1 MKVISIILGFFTAL
15 ASILGSIFFV
25 LFKQAK
31 LDKKEIEEDYKT
43 LEKINKARAEA
54 EEAYAKEKGENEELK
69 KKASADNSL
78 NSFNANID
86 LLSK

>member
-1 MKVISIILGFFTAL
+1 MKILTKILGVLSLIGGFFSA
-15 ASILGSIFFV
+15 IFFV

-86 LLSK
+86 LLQK

>member
-15 ASILGSIFFV
+15 SSILGAIFFV
-25 LFKQAK
+25 LFKQTK